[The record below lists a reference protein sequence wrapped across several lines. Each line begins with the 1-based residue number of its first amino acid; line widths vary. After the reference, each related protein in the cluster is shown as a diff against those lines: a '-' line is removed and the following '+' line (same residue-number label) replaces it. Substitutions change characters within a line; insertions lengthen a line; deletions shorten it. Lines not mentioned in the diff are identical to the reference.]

1 MKLKPIILIASL
13 LSTSALFA
21 QGFIFKTLASKGA
34 CIIQRGDNPDEYT
47 PAKTGVQIFEE
58 DKIIITGNQS
68 YLGLVTEEGRTLE
81 LKKGGVYSVKELKE
95 ILGQAKDSNLAEK
108 YMQFLINDMAK
119 VDESTSANM
128 ELTGSVSRSKP
139 DPISL
144 FYPKSSKI
152 LNLNATLSWVSKAPS
167 PEYEVT
173 VSNMFDEVVM
183 KQASEQE
190 MVNLDLSALSF
201 EAEEAYKIYVSTKG
215 SKSKEKSNEISIV
228 YPTDDE
234 FEKVNKDLDVL
245 MKGNLSDSA
254 LDNLVIGKYLEENG
268 YYLNAIH
275 YFEKAI
281 ELEPGVAEYQKL
293 YDQFL
298 YSMNQDK

>member
-1 MKLKPIILIASL
+1 MKLKPIILITSL
-13 LSTSALFA
+13 LSTSTLFA

-95 ILGQAKDSNLAEK
+95 ILGQVKDSNLAEK

-139 DPISL
+139 APIAL

-152 LNLNATLSWVSKAPS
+152 LNSNATLSWVSKSAS
-167 PEYEVT
+167 EEYEVT
-173 VSNMFDEVVM
+173 VSNMFDEVVL
-183 KQASEQE
+183 KQTSEQE
-190 MVNLDLSALSF
+190 MANLDLSTLNF
-201 EAEEAYKIYVSTKG
+201 EAEEAFKIYVNSKG
-215 SKSKEKSNEISIV
+215 SKEKSNEISVV

-234 FEKVNKDLDVL
+234 FTKVNKDLEVL
-245 MKGNLSDSA
+245 MKGDLSNSA
-254 LDNLVIGKYLEENG
+254 LDNLVVGKYLEENG
-268 YYLNAIH
+268 YYLNAVH